1 MPMSVTGRLSVNRRT
16 FLGAAGAAA
25 TMLAMPNVRS
35 AQAAATKVRIATLPS
50 IILFPTYVAQDL
62 GVFKDNGVDV
72 ELVVGRGGSELIQLM
87 VSGAVDV
94 ANAGVE
100 HILKL
105 RETGLDAKVIAV
117 QEKRYITELVVNNKH
132 KDKVKTVKDLSGMTI
147 GISGIG
153 SGSHVCARYILR
165 NAGLDPDVDVS
176 FVAVGSPATQVDAF
190 KNGQVEALM
199 AYDPAQSILKYDA
212 KIAYPVWSGV
222 AGDPPALFQDFAMEA
237 LGAKAEWIEKNKAAA
252 MGVAKANM
260 QAIDLILKKDP
271 RVIDVYQ
278 KMFPG
283 VARAVLERS
292 IEEHLGA
299 FSPVLTEQGIKNVS
313 EYGKFAGVTTRPF
326 TMAETVPAGFAE
338 IWSNWK
344 SPV

>member
-1 MPMSVTGRLSVNRRT
+1 MPFSVSRRT
-16 FLGAAGAAA
+16 ILSAAGVAAA
-25 TMLAMPNVRS
+25 THMLPRVAS
-35 AQAAATKVRIATLPS
+35 AQGLAKVRIATLPS
-50 IILFPTYVAQDL
+50 IILFPTYVARDL
-62 GVFKDNGVDV
+62 NVFADNGVDV
-72 ELVVGRGGSELIQLM
+72 EFIIGRGGSEVIQLM
-87 VSGAVDV
+87 ISGAANI

-117 QEKRYITELVVNNKH
+117 QEQRYITELIVNTKH
-132 KDKVKTVKDLSGMTI
+132 QDKIKEVKDLAGMTI
-147 GISGIG
+147 GISAIG
-153 SGSHVCARYILR
+153 SGSHVCARYVLR
-165 NAGLDPDVDVS
+165 HAGLDPDIDVS
-176 FVAVGSPATQVDAF
+176 FVAVGSPATQVEAF

-237 LGAKAEWIEKNKAAA
+237 LAATSEWIEANREAAL
-252 MGVAKANM
+252 GVAKANLE
-260 QAIDLILKKDP
+260 AIDLILKKDP
-271 RVIDVYQ
+271 RVVEVYV

-283 VARAVLERS
+283 VARDVLERS

-313 EYGKFAGVTTRPF
+313 EYGKFAGVTTRDF
-326 TMAETVPAGFAE
+326 TLEETVPEGFSE

-344 SPV
+344 RPA

>member
-1 MPMSVTGRLSVNRRT
+1 MPLSVAGNPVINRRN

-25 TMLAMPNVRS
+25 TVLAMPNIGS
-35 AQAAATKVRIATLPS
+35 AQGAATKVRIATLPS

-62 GVFKDNGVDV
+62 GVFKANGVDV

-132 KDKVKTVKDLSGMTI
+132 KDTVKSVKDLSGMTI

-165 NAGLDPDVDVS
+165 NAGLDPDLDVS

-190 KNGQVEALM
+190 RNGQIEALM
-199 AYDPAQSILKYDA
+199 AYDPAQSILKYEA
-212 KIAYPVWSGV
+212 EIAYPVWSGV

-260 QAIDLILKKDP
+260 EAIDLILKRDP

-313 EYGKFAGVTTRPF
+313 EYGKFAGVTTRDF
-326 TMAETVPAGFAE
+326 TMAETVPEGFAE